1 MQHQDDSSPCWHGQT
16 SDGVDLTF
24 ALTPFP
30 GLLAD
35 NVAAAAQALVV
46 SGLDVDW
53 ISRAVALRI
62 DAIPGR
68 QELRRDCDSGC
79 RVLLDVAHNP
89 HAIAALVSRVAE
101 LRDSGQVLGKIRTV
115 LAFMGDKDV
124 DSMLDA
130 LESTIDFWYIT
141 QVEEPRC
148 MPAIELENRLQ
159 RLTSIKAMTR
169 FESVQKAYRSACVEA
184 EEEDLVVV
192 AGSFFTVAA
201 VRKLSLGINSKT
213 L

>member
-1 MQHQDDSSPCWHGQT
+1 M
-16 SDGVDLTF
+16 
-24 ALTPFP
+24 
-30 GLLAD
+30 
-35 NVAAAAQALVV
+35 
-46 SGLDVDW
+46 
-53 ISRAVALRI
+53 VAL
-62 DAIPGR
+62 A
-68 QELRRDCDSGC
+68 
-79 RVLLDVAHNP
+79 
-89 HAIAALVSRVAE
+89 SRVAE
-101 LRDSGQVLGKIRTV
+101 LRDSGRVLGKIRIV
-115 LAFMGDKDV
+115 LAIMGDKDV

-148 MPAIELENRLQ
+148 MSAVELENRLQ

-184 EEEDLVVV
+184 DEEDLVII

-201 VRKLSLGINSKT
+201 VRKHSVDTNSKK